1 MVQYVAKTG
10 GGQTVT
16 YRLDA
21 VDRQIISLLQQDG
34 RTSNVEVARQV
45 GVSEATVRKRL
56 DRLLEEGVM
65 RITAVP
71 NAAKVGFPTV
81 TFVALD
87 VDLAY
92 LDRIADRLGRL
103 PEVRAIYYTTGE
115 NDLVVEAWFDSSE
128 QLLHFLTQ
136 QIAAIPGI
144 KRAAT
149 SHVLRTLKDSSTW
162 VLPSQSP
169 PSILVVD
176 DDADFV
182 EVMRLALTKEGYDV
196 NVARTGQEALAAMRV
211 AVPDLVIMDIMMNG
225 VLDGLRTAKEMRADS
240 DLRDVPLLMISSIGQ
255 SGFAG
260 LLPKEE
266 ELPADNFLVKPL
278 DIPVLLTETERLV
291 NTR

>member
-1 MVQYVAKTG
+1 M
-10 GGQTVT
+10 T
-16 YRLDA
+16 YHLDA

-34 RTSNVEVARQV
+34 RTSNVEVARRV

-56 DRLLEEGVM
+56 DRLLDEGVM

-71 NAAKVGFPTV
+71 NPAKVGFPTV
-81 TFVALD
+81 TFVTLD

-92 LDRIADRLGRL
+92 LDGVADRLGRL

-128 QLLHFLTQ
+128 QLLHFLTR
-136 QIAAIPGI
+136 QIGAIPGI
-144 KRAAT
+144 KQAAT
-149 SHVLRTLKDSSTW
+149 SHVLRTLKDCSTW

-176 DDADFV
+176 DDTDFL
-182 EVMRLALTKEGYDV
+182 EVMRLALTKEGYAV
-196 NVARTGQEALAAMRV
+196 NVAHTGQEALAAMRV
-211 AVPDLVIMDIMMNG
+211 AVPDLVIMDIMMRG

-240 DLRDVPLLMISSIGQ
+240 DLRSIPLLMISSIGQ

-260 LLPKEE
+260 LLPEE
-266 ELPADNFLVKPL
+266 EDLPADNFFVKPL
-278 DIPVLLTETERLV
+278 DLPTLAAEVERLV
-291 NTR
+291 RSR

>member
-1 MVQYVAKTG
+1 M
-10 GGQTVT
+10 T
-16 YRLDA
+16 YHLDA

-34 RTSNVEVARQV
+34 RTSNVEVASQV

-56 DRLLEEGVM
+56 DRLLDEGVV

-71 NAAKVGFPTV
+71 NATKVGFSTV
-81 TFVALD
+81 TFVTLD
-87 VDLAY
+87 VDLAH

-128 QLLHFLTQ
+128 QLLYFLTQ

-144 KRAAT
+144 KQAAT

-162 VLPSQSP
+162 ILPSQSP
-169 PSILVVD
+169 PCILVVD
-176 DDADFV
+176 DDSDFI
-182 EVMRLALTKEGYDV
+182 EVIRLALTKEGYEV
-196 NVARTGQEALAAMRV
+196 NIARTGQGALAAMRV
-211 AVPDLVIMDIMMNG
+211 AAPDLVIMDIMMQG

-240 DLRDVPLLMISSIGQ
+240 DLRNVPVLMVSSIGQ

-266 ELPADNFLVKPL
+266 DLPADNFFIKPL
-278 DIPVLLTETERLV
+278 DVPMLLAEVERLV
-291 NTR
+291 NPR